1 MSRSEPEPTSVIK
14 RQGTHKQL
22 LSRTDAV
29 YRDPLEV
36 IWKNSLICSPTGL
49 MRDQSAERQVLQCLR
64 ALGGKAINNEIAEH
78 LGCRVNASSPRMR
91 PLEKKGLVRR
101 TKERR
106 NRQIVWEL
114 GGESLN

>member
-49 MRDQSAERQVLQCLR
+49 MRD
-64 ALGGKAINNEIAEH
+64 G
-78 LGCRVNASSPRMR
+78 
-91 PLEKKGLVRR
+91 
-101 TKERR
+101 
-106 NRQIVWEL
+106 QIR
-114 GGESLN
+114 